1 MTLEELQK
9 KIAESCAAGS
19 YKEVCNAKTDSPRA
33 AIEGVIADLI
43 IYAAQ
48 AANQWPDGPI
58 NLEEIVLKRMAA
70 KFIGRDGASVVR
82 KDFNEEYADKQIVEM
97 LLRAMKDEQV
107 LAENAR
113 MMARTR
119 QFNSQSF
126 CKEILSLSSAEIAK
140 LLRKKVGDD

>member
-9 KIAESCAAGS
+9 KIAESCGS
-19 YKEVCNAKTDSPRA
+19 RSYGEGYNAKTDSPREA
-33 AIEGVIADLI
+33 LEGVIADLVI
-43 IYAAQ
+43 SVAQ

-70 KFIGRDGASVVR
+70 KFIGRDDTSA
-82 KDFNEEYADKQIVEM
+82 FNDENDDKRIARM
-97 LLRAMKDEQV
+97 LLRAIPDQQV

-119 QFNSQSF
+119 QFKNQSF
-126 CKEILSLSSAEIAK
+126 CKEILSLSSGEIAK

>member
-19 YKEVCNAKTDSPRA
+19 YKEGYNAKTDSPRA
-33 AIEGVIADLI
+33 AIEGVIADLV

-58 NLEEIVLKRMAA
+58 NLEEIVLKRMAE
-70 KFIGRDGASVVR
+70 KFIGRDGQRSLS
-82 KDFNEEYADKQIVEM
+82 EEQLDKQLIEL
-97 LLRAMKDEQV
+97 LLRAMPNDEV

-113 MMARTR
+113 MMARSR
-119 QFNSQSF
+119 QFNGQSF